1 MDTINVL
8 IATKLEEVF
17 QRQIAD
23 VDRRVKV
30 YDAADLINA
39 EWVREPGIEA
49 SAEAHKELDGLLR
62 EAEIIV
68 LSRPPRELSHH
79 SSTLSDLLSRAT
91 NLKWIQYTGAGMDR
105 MAILGLLDGN
115 FTVTNASGNSAVP
128 IAEYV
133 LCVMLMFA
141 RKALLYFLNKQEK
154 RWDRYTSSEL
164 MGKTLGIVGL
174 GSIGQEVARRAK
186 AFGMR
191 LVATKRSSVGSE
203 PAVMMADKVYPRQDL
218 LEMLAEC
225 DFVVISAPLTRETA
239 GMIGERELKA
249 MKPSAFL
256 INIARGGL
264 IDEAVLIRALK
275 EGWIAGAGLDV
286 FQREPLPT
294 ESELWEMPNVI
305 ISSHNS
311 GTTGMNSVRLTGLFC
326 ENLKRYIAGQP
337 LLNVVSQ
344 ERGY

>member
-39 EWVREPGIEA
+39 EWVREPGMEA
-49 SAEAHKELDGLLR
+49 SAEERKELDGLLR
-62 EAEIIV
+62 EAEILV
-68 LSRPPRELSHH
+68 LSRPPRELPHQ
-79 SSTLSDLLSRAT
+79 SSKLSDLLSRAT
-91 NLKWIQYTGAGMDR
+91 NLKWVQYTGAGMDR
-105 MAILGLLDGN
+105 MAMLGLLEGN
-115 FTVTNASGNSAVP
+115 FIVTNSSGNSAVP

-141 RKALLYFLNKQEK
+141 RKALLCFLNKQEK
-154 RWDRYTSSEL
+154 QWDRYTSSEL

-191 LVATKRSSVGSE
+191 VVATKRSVAGSE
-203 PAVMMADKVYPRQDL
+203 SAVMMADRVYPRHDL
-218 LEMLAEC
+218 LEMLGEC
-225 DFVVISAPLTRETA
+225 DFVVLSVPLTRETT

-249 MKPSAFL
+249 MKPSSFL

-264 IDEAVLIRALK
+264 IDEAMLIRALK

-286 FQREPLPT
+286 FEREPLPP
-294 ESELWEMPNVI
+294 ESKLWEMPNVI
-305 ISSHNS
+305 ISSHSS
-311 GTTGMNSVRLTGLFC
+311 GTTGMANARLTKLFC
-326 ENLKRYIAGQP
+326 ENLKRYITGQP
-337 LLNVVSQ
+337 LLNVVNK
-344 ERGY
+344 EIGY